1 MSTATKRTIN
11 SLSSLTDDERLD
23 VLAHVFKKHKDVA
36 GEALR
41 LHQPLV
47 NTINRQLRDE
57 KRFDGPLQ
65 ATPGTEEALML
76 RTDLGN
82 NTQESFF
89 YYPEYQQGILVVNT
103 KAKMYAFRVD
113 AETQV
118 LTFLAP
124 MNKDSTQTLPSCK
137 LFDALRTGCPI
148 RLFESRAGNKV
159 EVVGTVT
166 PDTSI
171 TAFWDVFH
179 PTDDELKAL
188 YPGKAAHLLAKAN
201 GCAQF
206 KFRLKMTIAPEANS
220 ELRRLM
226 DLGGIPT
233 VETTV
238 TYPNGAGHYKGQ
250 WDEAGRLPHGRGTLV
265 DANGVTYEGD
275 WVNGKCHG
283 HGTLTNNDKTVRYT
297 GQWRDHMKHGRGE
310 ERIDDER
317 YVGQFELNKRHG
329 TGTVSLVDSGET
341 VYEGEWKVGERD
353 GHGTSYWNVE
363 GVNTKRY
370 EGGWKDGERHGQ
382 GIAYDAIDGQA
393 VKAYEGEWED
403 GKRHGQGTMEYAD
416 GTRYEGDFKDGAQSG
431 QGSLTVPDWGV
442 YEGPF
447 LNGLPNGS
455 GKSSH
460 PDGSVYEGDFKD
472 GIKSGQ
478 GRVTMPDG
486 GFYEGDFKDG
496 TKSGQGRVTMP
507 DGGVYEGPFL
517 NGNPNGR
524 GRASNSDGSVYEGDF
539 KDGIQSGEGR
549 LTMPD
554 GEVYEGE
561 WKGGKVHGKG
571 RLSKPDGSISQGT
584 WEYGKFVG

>member
-47 NTINRQLRDE
+47 NTISRQLRDE

-65 ATPGTEEALML
+65 AKPGTEDALML

-188 YPGKAAHLLAKAN
+188 YPGKAAHLLAKAS

-233 VETTV
+233 VVTTF
-238 TYPNGAGHYKGQ
+238 TYPNGSGQYTGQ

-283 HGTLTNNDKTVRYT
+283 HGTLTNNDNTVTYT

-310 ERIDDER
+310 ERIDDKC
-317 YVGQFELNKRHG
+317 YVGQFEFNERHG

-393 VKAYEGEWED
+393 VKAYEGEWQNGD
-403 GKRHGQGTMEYAD
+403 RHGVGISYDTEEGTPAKVYAGEWANNSRNGQGTEYGDALPD
-416 GTRYEGDFKDGAQSG
+416 GT
-431 QGSLTVPDWGV
+431 VPKV
-442 YEGPF
+442 YEGGWKDGDY
-447 LNGLPNGS
+447 NGFGARFDVCGNVIYRGNFVDNMFDGYGVEFFKS
-455 GKSSH
+455 GEPKYRGYFAAGEREGLGTAYEKSGRVWYEGQWK
-460 PDGSVYEGDFKD
+460 DGSRWLCD
-472 GIKSGQ
+472 
-478 GRVTMPDG
+478 
-486 GFYEGDFKDG
+486 
-496 TKSGQGRVTMP
+496 
-507 DGGVYEGPFL
+507 
-517 NGNPNGR
+517 
-524 GRASNSDGSVYEGDF
+524 DGSESGSESEASEG
-539 KDGIQSGEGR
+539 GASESGAS
-549 LTMPD
+549 
-554 GEVYEGE
+554 EGE
-561 WKGGKVHGKG
+561 AVAG
-571 RLSKPDGSISQGT
+571 
-584 WEYGKFVG
+584 VGA